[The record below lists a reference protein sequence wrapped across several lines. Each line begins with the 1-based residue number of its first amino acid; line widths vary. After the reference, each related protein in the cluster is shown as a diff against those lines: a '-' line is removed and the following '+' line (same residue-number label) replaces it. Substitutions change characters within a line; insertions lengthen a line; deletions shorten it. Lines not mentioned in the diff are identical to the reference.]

1 MYFDNGIADV
11 LVSVY
16 MLGALG
22 DFDWSIYA
30 KGPGRYRVTFMFI
43 VATFFIQVVFM
54 NMLIAIMGDTFAQV
68 LEKSVES
75 GIKEQVSL
83 IADHDWLLDLAK
95 IFNGKKYI
103 IRVQASSSSE
113 GSGDP
118 I

>member
-1 MYFDNGIADV
+1 
-11 LVSVY
+11 
-16 MLGALG
+16 
-22 DFDWSIYA
+22 
-30 KGPGRYRVTFMFI
+30 
-43 VATFFIQVVFM
+43 
-54 NMLIAIMGDTFAQV
+54 V

-75 GIKEQVSL
+75 GIKEQVAL

-118 I
+118 IQDKIMQFKDKVTKKINRVQTTVHKRIDSNDSNTRFLIGY